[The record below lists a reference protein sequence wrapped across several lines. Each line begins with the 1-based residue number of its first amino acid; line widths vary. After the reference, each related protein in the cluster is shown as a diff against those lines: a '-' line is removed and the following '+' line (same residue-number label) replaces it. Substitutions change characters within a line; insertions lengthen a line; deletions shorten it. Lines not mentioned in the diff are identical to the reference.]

1 VETICSTFGADI
13 RLTWENNTTVFDGN
27 DMVELADLGRKGMVN
42 CNKDEKIYNEK
53 SSCSCPSLDL
63 DTMRLSILFPV
74 SSAFL
79 SVAVAVPL
87 LEVCP

>member
-1 VETICSTFGADI
+1 
-13 RLTWENNTTVFDGN
+13 
-27 DMVELADLGRKGMVN
+27 MVELADLGRKGMVN

-63 DTMRLSILFPV
+63 DTMRLSTLLPV

-79 SVAVAVPL
+79 SVAVAVPSL
-87 LEVCP
+87 RYVLDYLRPTPRLEFR